1 MTSATV
7 DITEIKSISESDEAL
22 SQLNT
27 KIGLDTDVT
36 EVKSTNSN
44 YYYSSGSFNF
54 ILDKGFRPETLE
66 NTALTSVPFLPDW
79 HEGIVSIHGLII
91 PVIDILAFA
100 RTQNIE
106 IEKSTAKKTYLLKL
120 EHKDYSPIVFRLDS
134 LPRLVNTDSYQK
146 TEAKNDSPEWIKSYL
161 NDESTTLALI
171 DHQKLFQ
178 QIINKQ

>member
-36 EVKSTNSN
+36 EVKSTN